1 LYLTANFSHDID
13 FFVLLISEKAV
24 TLYEQKLWG
33 AKQTERMTDLG
44 GILGGILGGFWLPE
58 RISEPIGSTKLK
70 RFSISAQ
77 KAR

>member
-44 GILGGILGGFWLPE
+44 GIFGGFWLPE